1 MRFFTL
7 QKKYKCYNKTQ
18 LVEGGRAMLENLP
31 VLLLKKLVLLPY
43 QEVRLELN
51 VELSK
56 KVIDQAENFTN
67 NKLLII
73 CPNDTLETSPSA
85 SDLPN
90 IGVLSKIKSKIELPN
105 GNYRVVICGLNRVI
119 VKNYKNN
126 SEDREILES
135 LVKRIYVDDT
145 DQASQTAVIRTLKS
159 VVGKYMEINP
169 AASNSVT
176 NTIANMT
183 DLDMLTDIITN
194 YMPFDLKKKVSYMNE
209 FDALVRAN
217 NLIKD
222 INLELEV
229 INIETKIDDEIR
241 EQFEKEQRDFIL
253 KQKINKLN
261 EELGLNL
268 DKQSEVSFFNKKIE
282 QLEVN
287 EKTRKKLFDEVKKYS
302 YTSETNPDSSVI
314 RNYLDTVISLPWNI
328 YSKDETNIKKIKK
341 SLDKSH
347 YGLEEAKQRV
357 LEYIAVKK
365 NSNNIKAPIICLV
378 GPPGTGKTTLGISI
392 SKALNKE
399 FFKISVGG
407 LNDSTELTGH
417 KRTYLGSSPGKII
430 QGIKKC
436 NTSNPLILIDEV
448 DKMIKDFKG
457 DPSAVLLDILDPS
470 QNNQFTDNYIEEPFD
485 LSKVMFILTAN
496 DIKTI
501 PAALKDRLEI
511 IEISSYTETE
521 KIDIAKN
528 YLIPNIVEEYN
539 VNKIK
544 IADELLLFMITSYTK
559 EPGIRELD
567 RVLRKIYRNIIIN
580 EIKAKQLDMDT
591 ALTILGP
598 PKYDTTYI
606 RRNHIG
612 SVSTM
617 GVTPYGGV
625 VINIESTLTP
635 GEGKINIT
643 GNVEDSIKESINI
656 GYSFIKSKTK
666 EFGIDTKQLKNNDIN
681 INALNYG
688 IKKDGTS
695 GGLAFTTSIVSL
707 LLGKEVSNNIT
718 FTGEIT
724 LHGDILKVGGI
735 KEKIIGA
742 YNNGYKKI
750 FIPLEN
756 KNDLIKVPDNIKNTV
771 EIIQVSDYQEVFNEL
786 FKKHK

>member
-1 MRFFTL
+1 
-7 QKKYKCYNKTQ
+7 
-18 LVEGGRAMLENLP
+18 MLENLP

-56 KVIDQAENFTN
+56 KVIDHSENFYN

-73 CPNDTLETSPSA
+73 CPNDTLESSPSA
-85 SDLPN
+85 ADLPN
-90 IGVLSKIKSKIELPN
+90 VGVLSKIKSKIELPN

-135 LVKRIYVDDT
+135 LVKRIYIDDT
-145 DQASQTAVIRTLKS
+145 DPASETAVIRTLKS
-159 VVGKYMEINP
+159 VVEKYMEINP

-209 FDALVRAN
+209 FDALIRAN

-261 EELGLNL
+261 EELGLNV
-268 DKQSEVSFFNKKIE
+268 DKQTEVTLFNEKIE
-282 QLEVN
+282 SLDVN
-287 EKTRKKLFDEVKKYS
+287 NKTKKKLQDEVKKYS
-302 YTSETNPDSSVI
+302 YTSEANPDSSVI
-314 RNYLDTVISLPWNI
+314 RNYLDTVISLPWNT
-328 YSKDETNIKKIKK
+328 YSKDETNLKKIKR

-347 YGLEEAKQRV
+347 FGLEEAKNRV

-399 FFKISVGG
+399 FYKISVGG

-436 NTSNPLILIDEV
+436 GTANPLILIDEV
-448 DKMIKDFKG
+448 DKMVKDFKG

-470 QNNQFTDNYIEEPFD
+470 QNNAFIDNYIEEPFD

-496 DIKTI
+496 DIRTI
-501 PAALKDRLEI
+501 PSALKDRLEI

-521 KIDIAKN
+521 KIDISKN
-528 YLIPNIVEEYN
+528 YLIPTIVEEYN
-539 VNKIK
+539 VNKVK
-544 IADELLLFMITSYTK
+544 ISDELLLFIINSYTK
-559 EPGIRELD
+559 EPGVRELD

-580 EIKAKQLDMDT
+580 EIKSKSIDME
-591 ALTILGP
+591 LLLSILGP
-598 PKYDTTYI
+598 VKYENNFI

-625 VINIESTLTP
+625 VINIESTLTS
-635 GEGKINIT
+635 GDGKINIT

-656 GYSFIKSKTK
+656 GLHFVKSKAKEYGINTK
-666 EFGIDTKQLKNNDIN
+666 DLSNNDIN

-695 GGLAFTTSIVSL
+695 GGLAFTTSIISL
-707 LLGKEVSNNIT
+707 LLGKEISNTTT

-756 KNDLIKVPDNIKNTV
+756 KNDLVKVPENIKNTV
-771 EIIQVSDYQEVFNEL
+771 EIIMVSDYQEVFNEL